1 MKLTES
7 IHRMVSLMLVTAVI
21 MTVAGSCVKEPDG
34 IGPVENEYLAFSA
47 RLSDEATKG
56 APMTTLSGE
65 AGIIGYIYD
74 QWPSGD
80 AMKTFAPWN
89 MLDKKSFTFD
99 GDQLATTEG
108 MIKWSEVE
116 NEGGSSLKIYA
127 YAPITDGNMSVSYG
141 TEGNYSIPSIRYTVP
156 EDISKQKDIITAIAE
171 VGSGFRKNIPLTF
184 DHILT
189 GVQFKAGFDCKVN
202 SITVSG
208 VASAGEYTMG
218 KGWSGQSGNG
228 TYTLSFD
235 APGKSVKTGDIITG
249 DADSTV
255 LFMIPQ
261 KFSDGSTASITMNY
275 DNGQSIST
283 SLKGITW
290 EEGRMITYT
299 LHRKEAD
306 ASSKTIYFDLAAG
319 NVVISNAGY
328 SGSIYVDGETKPV
341 NGLHLETN
349 IYYVYQS
356 SELDSRYNHSNTGY
370 ATISDYTENKNCRIP
385 NYEPV
390 SVNDTIWSDWI
401 TNNTDVTRV
410 IEVWD
415 DGKNVRTDGTSAPD
429 EEHIGI
435 AVVRNVGRTHTRNY
449 IKITGQDTKYS
460 LTIDDIY
467 SVIQQPVDGNQTF
480 RRRNVGGIAYMPAGN
495 TELNVNLV
503 GDNRMGCLHI
513 DNEPTDKIM
522 IEGTGS
528 LTAADTD
535 FLTVKETGGYSSD
548 FGDTKGYVSNF
559 WNAAI
564 GNNTDDNT
572 GENVYNLYFTS
583 GVVFAG
589 ATKTED
595 CTAIGGG
602 GNGFGQVYIT
612 GGKVTAVATTA
623 GTAIGGGMGHTAN
636 GGPGEVHISGGN
648 VYAYNFANIWDIPS
662 AAIGGGSSF
671 SSVGREAVVSI
682 TGGNVYAQTALGTA
696 IGGGSSKTKNGGSAN
711 VVLTGGSV
719 IAKSLPVDNIP
730 AGAGIGG
737 GTGGSDSGV
746 NGGTANVTISG
757 NPIIRTGS
765 IGGGKTNNS
774 MGTIGSAQIN
784 ISGGDIQAQ
793 FVMAAGA
800 ASKPSFTMSG
810 GLIRNS
816 DTEDKDYVHIQENGG
831 AVYLEDGTFEMT
843 GGEIR
848 QCLAE
853 KGGAIYIK
861 GSTET
866 TFKMNGGKITE
877 CASDTDGG
885 AVYLEGGKVI
895 VSGGEIS
902 HNLANNGNGGGFCI
916 VGGDFSMPAA
926 GTAKIFENAAFSQSL
941 SGGKGGGIYV
951 TSTGNNVNVSILSGS
966 ITENSSDRLGG
977 GIAVDMTGNNASAA
991 NVTVGTTGGGNLNPS
1006 ISDNHTIVMGG
1017 GLYAKGANAN
1027 ITINSGRI
1035 KDNTISGY
1043 VSNPDVANEE
1053 GTVTLKGGD
1062 VTHVTVTY
1070 NNNAKYL
1077 GLQDSYV
1084 EEVTQ
1089 DIVTATKS
1097 RMAVSKQFSMPQ
1109 HTFNGWNT
1117 RPDGKGTQYEDG
1129 AILNLTT
1136 DLTLYVQWKK
1146 Q

>member
-1 MKLTES
+1 
-7 IHRMVSLMLVTAVI
+7 
-21 MTVAGSCVKEPDG
+21 
-34 IGPVENEYLAFSA
+34 
-47 RLSDEATKG
+47 
-56 APMTTLSGE
+56 
-65 AGIIGYIYD
+65 
-74 QWPSGD
+74 
-80 AMKTFAPWN
+80 
-89 MLDKKSFTFD
+89 
-99 GDQLATTEG
+99 
-108 MIKWSEVE
+108 
-116 NEGGSSLKIYA
+116 
-127 YAPITDGNMSVSYG
+127 
-141 TEGNYSIPSIRYTVP
+141 
-156 EDISKQKDIITAIAE
+156 
-171 VGSGFRKNIPLTF
+171 
-184 DHILT
+184 
-189 GVQFKAGFDCKVN
+189 
-202 SITVSG
+202 
-208 VASAGEYTMG
+208 
-218 KGWSGQSGNG
+218 
-228 TYTLSFD
+228 
-235 APGKSVKTGDIITG
+235 
-249 DADSTV
+249 
-255 LFMIPQ
+255 
-261 KFSDGSTASITMNY
+261 
-275 DNGQSIST
+275 
-283 SLKGITW
+283 LKGITW

-328 SGSIYVDGETKPV
+328 SGSIYVGGETKPV

-356 SELDSRYNHSNTGY
+356 SELDSRYNHNNTGY

-385 NYEPV
+385 DYNPV
-390 SVNDTIWSDWI
+390 MVGDTLWSDWI

-435 AVVRNVGRTHTRNY
+435 AVVRNAGRTHTRNY

-564 GNNTDDNT
+564 GNNTDDNS

-696 IGGGSSKTKNGGSAN
+696 IGGGSSKPKNGGSAN

-866 TFKMNGGKITE
+866 TFKMSGGKITE
-877 CASDTDGG
+877 CAADTDGG
-885 AVYLEGGKVI
+885 AVYLEGGV
-895 VSGGEIS
+895 VNMSGGTVS

-916 VGGDFSMPAA
+916 VGGDFTMDDTGAAA
-926 GTAKIFENAAFSQSL
+926 GNKAKIFENAAFSQNIT
-941 SGGKGGGIYV
+941 GGMGGGIYV
-951 TSTGNNVNVSILSGS
+951 TSAGSVDVSILSGS
-966 ITENSSDRLGG
+966 ITENSSDRVGG
-977 GIAVDMTGNNASAA
+977 GIAVDMTGNDTATAS
-991 NVTVGTTGGGNLNPS
+991 VTVGKSDGGKENPL
-1006 ISDNHTIVMGG
+1006 ISNNHTIIMGG
-1017 GLYAKGANAN
+1017 GLYAKGTNAN
-1027 ITINSGRI
+1027 ITINSGKI
-1035 KDNTISGY
+1035 KNNTISGY

-1053 GTVTLKGGD
+1053 GSVTLNGGD

-1070 NNNAKYL
+1070 NNNAKFL

-1097 RMAVSKQFSMPQ
+1097 RMVVSKQFSMPQ
-1109 HTFNGWNT
+1109 HTFSGWNT
-1117 RPDGKGTQYEDG
+1117 RPDGKGTAYTHGQ
-1129 AILNLTT
+1129 IMNLSS
-1136 DLTLYVQWKK
+1136 DLTLYAQWTRN
-1146 Q
+1146 